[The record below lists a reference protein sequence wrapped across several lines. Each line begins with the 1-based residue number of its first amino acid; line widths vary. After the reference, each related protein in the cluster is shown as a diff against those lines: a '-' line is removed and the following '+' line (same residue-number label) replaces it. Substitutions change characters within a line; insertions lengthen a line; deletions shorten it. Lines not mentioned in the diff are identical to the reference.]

1 MSQLNTPNTRKKRLP
16 DKLILK
22 EECYR
27 IIGACINVYKDKG
40 CGFLEPVYQESL
52 EIEFEYQGILAV
64 PQKPFPL
71 VYRGRPLKHQYKPD
85 FVCLD
90 SIILEIKA
98 VSALI
103 DEHRAQVINY
113 LKATRLPLGLL
124 VNFGHYPLLEWER
137 ILNLPGDPDAQVS
150 SPF

>member
-1 MSQLNTPNTRKKRLP
+1 MSQLNTQETRNKRLP
-16 DKLILK
+16 DKLIFK
-22 EECYR
+22 DECYR

-40 CGFLEPVYQESL
+40 GGFLEPVYQECL
-52 EIEFEYQGILAV
+52 GIEFEYQGILAV

-71 VYRGRPLKHQYKPD
+71 FHRGRTLKHQYKPD

-103 DEHRAQVINY
+103 DEHRAQVINC
-113 LKATRLPLGLL
+113 LKATKLPLGLL

-137 ILNLPGDPDAQVS
+137 ILNLPDAPIEEAVI
-150 SPF
+150 